1 MFRSRPLRHILF
13 GTTVLLAALLL
24 SPQARADR
32 FTYTDKQGETVN
44 VEARLAGSGQ
54 GMHALELDDGSIRL
68 VPQRAVTKREVAEGP
83 EPIDTNEMI
92 ERLTE
97 KFGKEKFRAY
107 DRKPYVIGVVLA
119 APLPKS
125 HESRVRGLLATAA
138 TFMRRVETNF
148 MKYARNVRFPT
159 KPPRFPLVL
168 LIFESDDDFE
178 TYTKEV
184 TGQRGISAQN
194 IAGFYSG
201 LSNWLSIRLTECS
214 DFEVP
219 LHEAIHQQVYNRH
232 VLQRLGPTPAWFNE
246 GIATGFEGDG
256 TKISGNPTLL
266 NARYALRAN
275 KAAAIDWANVVGD
288 DKAFRGDVL
297 AGDAYTHAWSLHWLL
312 VTKYKVAYSNY
323 VKTLAQQQALSKVTA
338 EERTREFEEAFGKSV
353 RELQQEFRQQLEIA
367 IRKQKPKLKNQ
378 PRRGYSLTQSNL
390 GEVELKAVRRLDLGG
405 AMFVEGRLKNI
416 SPIRDLAF
424 HITVETTAGTYAE
437 WYLPSVKMKKMT
449 ALKLQRVNKLMKN
462 APGGQSATLHVRV
475 RSIPPDSETAATWK
489 RGQLP
494 IPVFGGR

>member
-1 MFRSRPLRHILF
+1 MFRSRLLRRSLCGVTVLF
-13 GTTVLLAALLL
+13 ATVLL
-24 SPQARADR
+24 SPLARGDH
-32 FTYTDKQGETVN
+32 FTYVDKQGETVN

-83 EPIDTNEMI
+83 EPIDTKEMI
-92 ERLTE
+92 KRLTN
-97 KFGKEKFRAY
+97 KFGQEKFRAY

-125 HESRVRGLLATAA
+125 HESRVRGLLRQAA
-138 TFMRRVETNF
+138 KFMRNVETTFMS
-148 MKYARNVRFPT
+148 YARNVRFPT
-159 KPPRFPLVL
+159 QPPRFPLVL

-178 TYTKEV
+178 NYAKEV
-184 TGQRGISAQN
+184 TGQRGLSAQN

-201 LSNWLSIRLTECS
+201 LSNWLAIRLTECS

-219 LHEAIHQQVYNRH
+219 LHEAIHLQVYNRH
-232 VLQRLGPTPAWFNE
+232 VLQRLGPSPVWFNE
-246 GIATGFEGDG
+246 GIATGFQGDG

-297 AGDAYTHAWSLHWLL
+297 AGDAYMHAWSLHWLL

-323 VKTLAQQQALSKVTA
+323 VKLLAQKQPLAEVTA
-338 EERTREFEEAFGKSV
+338 EERTQEFEEAFGKSV
-353 RELQQEFRQQLEIA
+353 RELQQEFRQQLKIA

-378 PRRGYSLTQSNL
+378 PRVGYSLTQSHL

-405 AMFVEGRLKNI
+405 ALFVEGRLKNI

-437 WYLPSVKMKKMT
+437 WYLPSVKMKKVT
-449 ALKLQRVNKLMKN
+449 PLKLQRVNKLMKN
-462 APGGQSATLHVRV
+462 APGGLSATFHVRI

-494 IPVFGGR
+494 VPVFGGR